1 MKNCESEQSRSFCD
15 LVEYAI
21 LQNETG
27 KSQVKNL
34 GERCERK
41 KLLRDASSRHSA
53 LEECDLGDDL
63 AGKEITNI
71 HPIYST
77 KVTKQI
83 SNPLVHN
90 KGRVKLEHRKS
101 LKIRAT
107 EMEPFCKR
115 NSVEP
120 TLEEGL
126 FSFRNTVNCESSAS
140 GGLGSPASQA
150 TEAKFSLFKPKSKFR
165 RSKRFISKRRKTR
178 KNRNNTEMSRSR
190 SPMER
195 SRFRI
200 LSTFAKQKPQP

>member
-1 MKNCESEQSRSFCD
+1 MKNCESEQPKSFCD

-21 LQNETG
+21 LQNDAG

-34 GERCERK
+34 GERYERK

-53 LEECDLGDDL
+53 LEECDLGDGL

-77 KVTKQI
+77 KATKQI

-90 KGRVKLEHRKS
+90 KGRVKLEHHKS
-101 LKIRAT
+101 LQIRAT
-107 EMEPFCKR
+107 EMESFFKPS
-115 NSVEP
+115 SVEP

-150 TEAKFSLFKPKSKFR
+150 TEGKFSLFKPKSKFK
-165 RSKRFISKRRKTR
+165 RSKRRISKIRKTR
-178 KNRNNTEMSRSR
+178 NNRSNTGMSRFR
-190 SPMER
+190 SPMGR
-195 SRFRI
+195 
-200 LSTFAKQKPQP
+200 STFAKQKPQL